1 MRHSS
6 LIHLI
11 LCLGFVVFGMLFP
24 TVLNRCDVAI
34 LVSVYP
40 ALNIISSG
48 AVCARPYV
56 LAAYVLVSYVPTA
69 MCPPYVPKTALGA
82 SSAAKILRGGDP
94 TFA

>member
-1 MRHSS
+1 MGS
-6 LIHLI
+6 IAVAV
-11 LCLGFVVFGMLFP
+11 FVWQEASRYM
-24 TVLNRCDVAI
+24 NAM
-34 LVSVYP
+34 SAYP

-69 MCPPYVPKTALGA
+69 MCPPYVPKQTLGA